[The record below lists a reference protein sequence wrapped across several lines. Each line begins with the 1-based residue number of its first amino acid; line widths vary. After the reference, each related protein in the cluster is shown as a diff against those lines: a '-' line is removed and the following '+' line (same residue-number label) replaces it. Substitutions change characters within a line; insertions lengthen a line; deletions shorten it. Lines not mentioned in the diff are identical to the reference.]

1 MSKVFWEI
9 IFVFILTLL
18 NGFFAMS
25 EIALI
30 SVRKTRINALAKEGN
45 KRAKLVQYLQQTPET
60 LFATTQIGISVIT
73 IVASAFAGSN
83 LAEEFSK

>member
-45 KRAKLVQYLQQTPET
+45 KRHRKLFLPPRK
-60 LFATTQIGISVIT
+60 L
-73 IVASAFAGSN
+73 
-83 LAEEFSK
+83 EFLLLRLSLLLSRVLI